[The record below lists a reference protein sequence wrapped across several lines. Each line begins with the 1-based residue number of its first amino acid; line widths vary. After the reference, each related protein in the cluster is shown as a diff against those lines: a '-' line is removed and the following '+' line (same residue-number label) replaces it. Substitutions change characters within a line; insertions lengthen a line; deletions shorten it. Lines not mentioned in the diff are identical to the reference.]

1 MWSTYDAYKDIIRN
15 VWSRHDNW
23 KNANPIELFKQTIKS
38 SITQL
43 KLWSK
48 NEFRGRQKKLEKL
61 VDKLKELKYSDIQYT
76 SGEEIKSVK
85 RQITIF

>member
-1 MWSTYDAYKDIIRN
+1 MSLEGDK
-15 VWSRHDNW
+15 
-23 KNANPIELFKQTIKS
+23 
-38 SITQL
+38 
-43 KLWSK
+43 
-48 NEFRGRQKKLEKL
+48 KKLEKL

>member
-1 MWSTYDAYKDIIRN
+1 MIIERMPTLSSY
-15 VWSRHDNW
+15 SR
-23 KNANPIELFKQTIKS
+23 TIKS

-48 NEFRGRQKKLEKL
+48 NEFRGRQKKFEKL

-76 SGEEIKSVK
+76 NGEEIKSVK